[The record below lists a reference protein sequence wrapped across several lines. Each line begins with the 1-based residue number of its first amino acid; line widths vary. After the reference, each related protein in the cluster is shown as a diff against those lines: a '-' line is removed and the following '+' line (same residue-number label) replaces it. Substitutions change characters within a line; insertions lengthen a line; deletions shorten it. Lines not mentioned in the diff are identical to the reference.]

1 MNWYRPVLQFQG
13 FSCICLL
20 FCCTRLFLSNHPC
33 PFKQSY
39 HSAPWIYTPMFQA
52 LLPLW
57 GKKLLPKKSLVCHI
71 SLHFCSYIQIGQR
84 ASTVRFSSV
93 AHCPFL
99 GFFTNFMSPLFIL
112 SLSWDFFSSM
122 LSSFKFPKTSEKYL
136 TPHKSFAKSTVH
148 SFYW

>member
-1 MNWYRPVLQFQG
+1 
-13 FSCICLL
+13 
-20 FCCTRLFLSNHPC
+20 
-33 PFKQSY
+33 
-39 HSAPWIYTPMFQA
+39 MFRA

-57 GKKLLPKKSLVCHI
+57 GKKSLPKKSLVCHI
-71 SLHFCSYIQIGQR
+71 SLHFYSYIQIGQR
-84 ASTVRFSSV
+84 ASTVRFSSI

-136 TPHKSFAKSTVH
+136 TLHKSFAKSTVH
-148 SFYW
+148 PFTGNEPYSFQNTKFFKNPSNIFQHTNHTNSIPMQDRTKN